1 MNSKNTAQAVII
13 KSPLAFIEEKVKQIK
28 ISTLFNFLAEKEGF
42 EPSRP
47 VKDLQAFQACPFSL
61 LGISP

>member
-1 MNSKNTAQAVII
+1 MVRDMYRLRIGLCNSTM
-13 KSPLAFIEEKVKQIK
+13 
-28 ISTLFNFLAEKEGF
+28 AEKEGF

-47 VKDLQAFQACPFSL
+47 VTDLQAFQACPFSH